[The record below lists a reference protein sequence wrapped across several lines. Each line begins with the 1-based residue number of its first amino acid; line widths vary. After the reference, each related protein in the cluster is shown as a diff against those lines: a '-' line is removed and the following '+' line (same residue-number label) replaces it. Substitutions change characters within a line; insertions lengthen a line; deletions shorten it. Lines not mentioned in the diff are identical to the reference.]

1 MTDLWVKAPALV
13 ALFDDEEDPVTAAQK
28 QYLQLGFTYY
38 GNVVESIGATL
49 QEALTQVRKVG
60 PEVGPTSPFYSC
72 TPQECVVQFSSFGP
86 T

>member
-1 MTDLWVKAPALV
+1 VTRAPARPRQVTDLWVKAPALV

-49 QEALTQVRKVG
+49 QEALTQVRK
-60 PEVGPTSPFYSC
+60 
-72 TPQECVVQFSSFGP
+72 TPSWPRSWANF
-86 T
+86 TLL